1 MWNIIPQ
8 ISGALISR
16 HLRISYKAGVGL
28 VSLARRSG
36 FSMRRKFNHP
46 TPSQSV
52 PVLVLKYEGLRI
64 KIVRLNS
71 AIDVWCGVSGEAEFI
86 ESNITDMR
94 TVLRYIREKRQEY
107 SAQYLEWWAIGSKYV
122 YPYSKKGVLW
132 KLR

>member
-16 HLRISYKAGVGL
+16 HLRISYEAGVEL
-28 VSLARRSG
+28 ALLARESG
-36 FSMRRKFNHP
+36 FSIRRKFNHP
-46 TPSQSV
+46 TPSQAV
-52 PVLVLKYEGLRI
+52 PVVILRYEGLRI
-64 KIVRLNS
+64 KIVRLNFGV
-71 AIDVWCGVSGEAEFI
+71 DVWCGEAGMSAVLEGK
-86 ESNITDMR
+86 ITDMR

-107 SAQYLEWWAIGSKYV
+107 RAQHLEWWSIDSKYT

>member
-28 VSLARRSG
+28 ALLARKSG
-36 FSMRRKFNHP
+36 FSMHRKFNHP
-46 TPSQSV
+46 TPAQSV
-52 PVLVLKYEGLRI
+52 PVVILQYEGLRI
-64 KIVRLNS
+64 KIVRLNFGV
-71 AIDVWCGVSGEAEFI
+71 DVWCGVAGRSAVLEG
-86 ESNITDMR
+86 NIADMR

-107 SAQYLEWWAIGSKYV
+107 RAQHLEWWSIDSKYI